1 MPGQFSL
8 CLRITN
14 ISYHVKP
21 PFLTPHITTS
31 APDIFCLFVKQRCI
45 VLLPL
50 LPPFC
55 IRRAAMAPTATT
67 LAAESEGN
75 AALGAMGKTVSGKKL
90 RIRSYPTF
98 DTLEEE
104 RLYRKQHLAAAFRVY
119 EFISPVTSFCSCYIY
134 DSYKNYIILN
144 KKTLKETIAET
155 FMQFR
160 RPRLRRGRRRTHL
173 CSRSHLD

>member
-1 MPGQFSL
+1 
-8 CLRITN
+8 
-14 ISYHVKP
+14 
-21 PFLTPHITTS
+21 
-31 APDIFCLFVKQRCI
+31 
-45 VLLPL
+45 
-50 LPPFC
+50 
-55 IRRAAMAPTATT
+55 MAPTATT

-119 EFISPVTSFCSCYIY
+119 EFISPVTPFCSCYIY
-134 DSYKNYIILN
+134 DSYKNYIIN
-144 KKTLKETIAET
+144 KTYKETMAET